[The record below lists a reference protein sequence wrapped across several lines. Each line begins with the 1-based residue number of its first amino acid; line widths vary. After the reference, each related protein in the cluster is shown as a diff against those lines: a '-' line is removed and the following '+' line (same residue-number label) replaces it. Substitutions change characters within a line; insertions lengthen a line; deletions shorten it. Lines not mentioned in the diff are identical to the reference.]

1 MARPRKEG
9 MDYFPHDT
17 DASNDE
23 KIEAL
28 RAMYGNDGYAFY
40 FILLERIYRTP
51 GAELDLSRQPIK
63 AALINK
69 MMLTPERFEEMLQ
82 TAFDIKCFDEEVYR
96 EKLILTSN
104 GIKRRAE
111 EVNGLRERWR
121 NKKKKGTA
129 SPVFQGENPEE
140 TGERKE
146 NKSKVNINSSSS
158 IADAID
164 FFGENIHLM
173 PTPFEIDEI
182 KQWANQM
189 SPEVILEAMKEAVL
203 NGKKTMS
210 YINGI
215 LRNWH
220 TAGITTMEALE
231 AHRRD
236 RENGQPPRNA
246 GTNKKQ
252 VEPKPIIDRTK
263 FGYQG

>member
-1 MARPRKEG
+1 MLGYICLHRCLLDKPIWKLSTPEQKTILITLLLMVNHEENEWEWKGEKFKVKPGQTVTSLDNIAKACGKGVSIQNIRTALVRFSKLGFLTNESTKTGRLITIINWDTYQTELVRANKETNSRLTKTQQRP
-9 MDYFPHDT
+9 
-17 DASNDE
+17 
-23 KIEAL
+23 
-28 RAMYGNDGYAFY
+28 
-40 FILLERIYRTP
+40 
-51 GAELDLSRQPIK
+51 
-63 AALINK
+63 NK
-69 MMLTPERFEEMLQ
+69 DLTPNNN
-82 TAFDIKCFDEEVYR
+82 DKND
-96 EKLILTSN
+96 N
-104 GIKRRAE
+104 
-111 EVNGLRERWR
+111 N
-121 NKKKKGTA
+121 
-129 SPVFQGENPEE
+129 
-140 TGERKE
+140 
-146 NKSKVNINSSSS
+146 NSCSS

-164 FFGENIHLM
+164 FFGKNIHLM

-220 TAGITTMEALE
+220 AAGITTMEALE